1 MNARGQKLA
10 TRRGERETDLS
21 LGRRG
26 CVTQRFR
33 GLREP
38 RRLGPERGFA
48 KTNPISNA
56 KRFSN
61 NKFDAVG
68 QQREVLCRLLRLR
81 RRRMMSHRRR
91 VRQVLASIVLSGSIV
106 GCSATNGVGDYP
118 CPQNVM
124 EGPQLLYPIPGA
136 TGVPDGAGIF
146 VFGGYSPQTLIVLSS
161 PGSETRTFGPLI
173 APAPTPL
180 PSPIATP
187 FSSGVEVTYVPHG
200 ALAARMMF
208 QLSFESQQS
217 GPCPVLIGG
226 SYEFTT
232 Q

>member
-1 MNARGQKLA
+1 
-10 TRRGERETDLS
+10 
-21 LGRRG
+21 
-26 CVTQRFR
+26 
-33 GLREP
+33 
-38 RRLGPERGFA
+38 
-48 KTNPISNA
+48 
-56 KRFSN
+56 
-61 NKFDAVG
+61 
-68 QQREVLCRLLRLR
+68 
-81 RRRMMSHRRR
+81 MMSHRRR

-124 EGPQLLYPIPGA
+124 EGSAASLSDSGRNWSPGWSGHLRVRWLLA
-136 TGVPDGAGIF
+136 TDSRCAF
-146 VFGGYSPQTLIVLSS
+146 T
-161 PGSETRTFGPLI
+161 PGSETRAFGPLI